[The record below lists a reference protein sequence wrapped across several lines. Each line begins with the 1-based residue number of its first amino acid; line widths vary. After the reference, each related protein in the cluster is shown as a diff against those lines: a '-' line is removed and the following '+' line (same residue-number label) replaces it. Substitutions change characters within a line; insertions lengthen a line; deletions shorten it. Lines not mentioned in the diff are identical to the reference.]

1 MAMKMTAVEKQNDSI
16 IRAYNS
22 QIEKSVKQLGYYHT
36 VTQNLINN
44 AKLIFGESNIKQM
57 TKKSRID
64 TITGNQIHI
73 PQISRN
79 RKTISTDKA
88 KKLQKETKIKTG
100 KYKNMY
106 DVSKHYQK
114 AIDNA
119 IAQRR
124 ANIPDALMQIKDINK
139 RTKAIKNYVNNVT
152 KQEIKNQ
159 INISDLISETFEQYR
174 ISKENGDDVTD
185 YIEFANDYHSGNEI
199 NHETLLNLKKKQ
211 YGKQLELETTQYGSY
226 NYDIGNLADF
236 IDILT

>member
-1 MAMKMTAVEKQNDSI
+1 MAMKMTTAEKQNDSI

-22 QIEKSVKQLGYYHT
+22 QIEKAVKHLGYGHT

-44 AKLIFGESNIKQM
+44 ATMIFGENNMKQM
-57 TKKSRID
+57 TKKAVKD
-64 TITGNQIHI
+64 VITGQTINI

-79 RKTISTDKA
+79 RKTISTDRA
-88 KKLQKETKIKTG
+88 KKLQKETKTKTG

-124 ANIPDALMQIKDINK
+124 ASIPDNLMQIKDINK

-174 ISKENGDDVTD
+174 ISKENGDDVIE

-211 YGKQLELETTQYGSY
+211 YEKQLELETTQYATY

>member
-1 MAMKMTAVEKQNDSI
+1 MAMKMNAAEKQNDSI

-44 AKLIFGESNIKQM
+44 AKLIFGENNIKQM
-57 TKKSRID
+57 AKKSRID
-64 TITGNQIHI
+64 PITGNQIHI

-79 RKTISTDKA
+79 RKTISSNMA
-88 KKLQKETKIKTG
+88 KKLQEETKTKTG
-100 KYKNMY
+100 TYKNMY

-124 ANIPDALMQIKDINK
+124 SNIPDNLMKIKDISK

-159 INISDLISETFEQYR
+159 ININDLISETFEQYN
-174 ISKENGDDVTD
+174 IAKEKGDDVTD

-211 YGKQLELETTQYGSY
+211 YGKQLKLETTQYASY
-226 NYDIGNLADF
+226 DYDIGNLADF

>member
-22 QIEKSVKQLGYYHT
+22 QIEKSVKQLGYWHT

-44 AKLIFGESNIKQM
+44 AKSIFGENNIKQM
-57 TKKSRID
+57 SKKSRID

-73 PQISRN
+73 PQIARN

-88 KKLQKETKIKTG
+88 KKLQSETKTKSGT
-100 KYKNMY
+100 YKNMY

-124 ANIPDALMQIKDINK
+124 ANIPDNLMQIKDINK
-139 RTKAIKNYVNNVT
+139 RTKAIKNYANNVA
-152 KQEIKNQ
+152 KQEIKIQ
-159 INISDLISETFEQYR
+159 INLNDLVSETFEQYT
-174 ISKENGDDVTD
+174 IAKENGDDVAD
-185 YIEFANDYHSGNEI
+185 YIEFAYDYHNVNEI

-211 YGKQLELETTQYGSY
+211 YRKQLELETTQYATY

>member
-44 AKLIFGESNIKQM
+44 AKLIFGENNIKQM

-64 TITGNQIHI
+64 SITGNQVHI

-79 RKTISTDKA
+79 RKTVSSDMA
-88 KKLQKETKIKTG
+88 KKLQTETKTKSGT
-100 KYKNMY
+100 YKNMY

-124 ANIPDALMQIKDINK
+124 ANIPDNLMQIKDINK
-139 RTKAIKNYVNNVT
+139 RTKVIKNYVNNVT

-159 INISDLISETFEQYR
+159 ININDLISETFEQYN
-174 ISKENGDDVTD
+174 IAKEKGDDVTD

-211 YGKQLELETTQYGSY
+211 YGKQLELETTQYASY

>member
-44 AKLIFGESNIKQM
+44 AKLIFGENNIKQM

-64 TITGNQIHI
+64 PITGNQIHI

-79 RKTISTDKA
+79 RKTISSNIA
-88 KKLQKETKIKTG
+88 KKLQEETKTKTG
-100 KYKNMY
+100 TYKNMY

-124 ANIPDALMQIKDINK
+124 SNIPDNLMKIKDISK

-159 INISDLISETFEQYR
+159 ININDLISETFEQYN
-174 ISKENGDDVTD
+174 IAKEKGDDVTD

-211 YGKQLELETTQYGSY
+211 YGKQLKLETTQYASY
-226 NYDIGNLADF
+226 DYDIGNLADF

>member
-1 MAMKMTAVEKQNDSI
+1 MSMKMTAAEKQNDSI

-22 QIEKSVKQLGYYHT
+22 QIEKSVKQLGYWHT

-44 AKLIFGESNIKQM
+44 ATMIFGENNMKQM
-57 TKKSRID
+57 AKKSRID
-64 TITGNQIHI
+64 PITGNQIHI

-79 RKTISTDKA
+79 RKTISNDMA
-88 KKLQKETKIKTG
+88 KKLQIETKTKSGT
-100 KYKNMY
+100 YKNMY

-124 ANIPDALMQIKDINK
+124 SNIPDNLMQIKDINK

-159 INISDLISETFEQYR
+159 ITISDLISETFEQYN
-174 ISKENGDDVTD
+174 IAKENGDDVTE
-185 YIEFANDYHSGNEI
+185 YIEFANDYHSGNEV
-199 NHETLLNLKKKQ
+199 NQQTLLNLKKKR
-211 YGKQLELETTQYGSY
+211 YEKQLELETTQNTY

>member
-44 AKLIFGESNIKQM
+44 AKLIFGENNIKQM

-64 TITGNQIHI
+64 PITGNQIHI

-79 RKTISTDKA
+79 RKTISSNMA
-88 KKLQKETKIKTG
+88 KKLQEETKTKTG
-100 KYKNMY
+100 TYKNMY

-124 ANIPDALMQIKDINK
+124 SNIPDNLMKIKDISK

-159 INISDLISETFEQYR
+159 ININDLISETFEQYN
-174 ISKENGDDVTD
+174 IAKEKGDDVTD

-211 YGKQLELETTQYGSY
+211 YGKQLKLETTQYASY
-226 NYDIGNLADF
+226 DYDIGNLADF

>member
-22 QIEKSVKQLGYYHT
+22 QIEKAVKQLGYGHT

-44 AKLIFGESNIKQM
+44 AKLIFGENNMKQM
-57 TKKSRID
+57 TKKAGKD
-64 TITGNQIHI
+64 VITGQTISI

-79 RKTISTDKA
+79 RKTISTDMA
-88 KKLQKETKIKTG
+88 KKLQTETKTKSG
-100 KYKNMY
+100 AYKNMY

-124 ANIPDALMQIKDINK
+124 SNIPDNLMRIKDINK

-159 INISDLISETFEQYR
+159 ININDLISETFEQYNMA
-174 ISKENGDDVTD
+174 KENGDDVAE
-185 YIEFANDYHSGNEI
+185 YIEFANDYHSGNEV
-199 NHETLLNLKKKQ
+199 NQQTLLDLKKKQ
-211 YGKQLELETTQYGSY
+211 YEKQLELETSQNTY

-236 IDILT
+236 IEILT

>member
-1 MAMKMTAVEKQNDSI
+1 MAMKMTAIEKQNESI

-44 AKLIFGESNIKQM
+44 ATMIFGENNMKQM
-57 TKKSRID
+57 TKKAGKD
-64 TITGNQIHI
+64 VITGQTISI

-79 RKTISTDKA
+79 RKTISSNMA
-88 KKLQKETKIKTG
+88 KKLQTETKTKTG
-100 KYKNMY
+100 NYKNMY

-124 ANIPDALMQIKDINK
+124 ANIPDNLMKIKDINK
-139 RTKAIKNYVNNVT
+139 RTKATKNYVNNVT

-159 INISDLISETFEQYR
+159 ININDLISETFEQYNLA
-174 ISKENGDDVTD
+174 KENGDDVTE
-185 YIEFANDYHSGNEI
+185 YIEFANDYHSGNEV
-199 NHETLLNLKKKQ
+199 NQQTLLNLKKKQ
-211 YGKQLELETTQYGSY
+211 YEKQLELETTQYESY

>member
-22 QIEKSVKQLGYYHT
+22 QIEKAVKQLGYGHT

-44 AKLIFGESNIKQM
+44 ATMIFGENNMKQM
-57 TKKSRID
+57 TKKAGKD
-64 TITGNQIHI
+64 AVTGKTISI

-79 RKTISTDKA
+79 RKTVSSGKA
-88 KKLQKETKIKTG
+88 KKLQTETKTKSGT
-100 KYKNMY
+100 YKNMY

-124 ANIPDALMQIKDINK
+124 ANIPDNLMQIKDINK
-139 RTKAIKNYVNNVT
+139 RTKAIKKYVNNVT

-159 INISDLISETFEQYR
+159 ININDLISETFEQYNMA
-174 ISKENGDDVTD
+174 KEKGDDVTE
-185 YIEFANDYHSGNEI
+185 YIEFANDYHSGNEV
-199 NHETLLNLKKKQ
+199 NQQTLLNLKKKQ
-211 YGKQLELETTQYGSY
+211 YEKQLELETAQNTY

>member
-16 IRAYNS
+16 IRAYNR
-22 QIEKSVKQLGYYHT
+22 QIEKSVKQLGYWHT

-44 AKLIFGESNIKQM
+44 AKLIFGENNIKQM
-57 TKKSRID
+57 SKKSRID

-79 RKTISTDKA
+79 RKTISTDMA
-88 KKLQKETKIKTG
+88 KKLQTETKTKTG
-100 KYKNMY
+100 NYKNMY

-124 ANIPDALMQIKDINK
+124 ANIPDNLMQIKDINK
-139 RTKAIKNYVNNVT
+139 RTKAIKKYANNVT
-152 KQEIKNQ
+152 KQEIRNQ
-159 INISDLISETFEQYR
+159 ININDLISETFEQYNMA
-174 ISKENGDDVTD
+174 KENGDDVTD
-185 YIEFANDYHSGNEI
+185 YIEFANDYHNGNEI

-211 YGKQLELETTQYGSY
+211 YGKQLELETTQYSTY
-226 NYDIGNLADF
+226 DSDIGNLADF

>member
-44 AKLIFGESNIKQM
+44 AKLIFGENNMKQM

-79 RKTISTDKA
+79 RKTVSSDKA
-88 KKLQKETKIKTG
+88 KKLQTETKTKKGT
-100 KYKNMY
+100 YKNMY

-124 ANIPDALMQIKDINK
+124 ANISDNLMQIKDISK

-159 INISDLISETFEQYR
+159 ININDLISETFEQYNTA
-174 ISKENGDDVTD
+174 KEKGDDITD

-211 YGKQLELETTQYGSY
+211 YGKQLELETTQYASY
-226 NYDIGNLADF
+226 NYDIGNLTDF

>member
-1 MAMKMTAVEKQNDSI
+1 MAMKMNAVEKQNDSI

-22 QIEKSVKQLGYYHT
+22 QIEKAVKQLGYGHT

-44 AKLIFGESNIKQM
+44 ATMIFGENNMKQM
-57 TKKSRID
+57 TKKAGKD
-64 TITGNQIHI
+64 VVTGQTINI

-88 KKLQKETKIKTG
+88 KKLQKETKTKTG
-100 KYKNMY
+100 TYKNMY

-124 ANIPDALMQIKDINK
+124 SNIPDNLMQIKDVNK
-139 RTKAIKNYVNNVT
+139 RTKAIKNYVNSVT

-159 INISDLISETFEQYR
+159 ININDLISETFERYK
-174 ISKENGDDVTD
+174 IAKENGDDVTD

-211 YGKQLELETTQYGSY
+211 YGKQLELETTQYASY
-226 NYDIGNLADF
+226 DYDIGNLADF

>member
-22 QIEKSVKQLGYYHT
+22 QIEKAVKQLGYGHT

-44 AKLIFGESNIKQM
+44 ATMIFGENNMKQM
-57 TKKSRID
+57 TKKAGKD
-64 TITGNQIHI
+64 AVTGNQVHI

-79 RKTISTDKA
+79 RKTVSSDKA
-88 KKLQKETKIKTG
+88 KKLQTETKTKSGT
-100 KYKNMY
+100 YKNMY

-124 ANIPDALMQIKDINK
+124 ANIPDALMKIKDINK
-139 RTKAIKNYVNNVT
+139 RTKAIKKYVNNVT

-159 INISDLISETFEQYR
+159 ININDLISEMFEQYNMA
-174 ISKENGDDVTD
+174 KENNDDVSD
-185 YIEFANDYHSGNEI
+185 YIEFANDYHSGNEV
-199 NHETLLNLKKKQ
+199 NQQTLLNLKKKQ
-211 YGKQLELETTQYGSY
+211 YEKQLELEIAQNTY
-226 NYDIGNLADF
+226 NHDIGKLADF

>member
-44 AKLIFGESNIKQM
+44 AKLIFGENNMKQM

-64 TITGNQIHI
+64 SITGKQIHI

-79 RKTISTDKA
+79 RKTVSSDMA
-88 KKLQKETKIKTG
+88 KKLQTETKTKVG
-100 KYKNMY
+100 NYKNMY

-124 ANIPDALMQIKDINK
+124 ANIPDNLMQIKDINK

-159 INISDLISETFEQYR
+159 INISDLISETFERYK
-174 ISKENGDDVTD
+174 IAKENGENVDD

-211 YGKQLELETTQYGSY
+211 YGKQIELETTQYATY

>member
-44 AKLIFGESNIKQM
+44 AKSIFGENNMKQM

-64 TITGNQIHI
+64 AITGNQVHI

-79 RKTISTDKA
+79 RKTISTDMA
-88 KKLQKETKIKTG
+88 KKLQKETKLKTG
-100 KYKNMY
+100 TYKNMY

-119 IAQRR
+119 IAQRG
-124 ANIPDALMQIKDINK
+124 ANIPDNLMQIKDINK

-174 ISKENGDDVTD
+174 ISKENGDDVTE
-185 YIEFANDYHSGNEI
+185 YIEFANDYHSGNEV
-199 NHETLLNLKKKQ
+199 NQQTLLNLKKKQ
-211 YGKQLELETTQYGSY
+211 YEKQLELETSQNTY

>member
-22 QIEKSVKQLGYYHT
+22 QIEKAVKQLGYGHT

-44 AKLIFGESNIKQM
+44 ATIIFGENNMKQM
-57 TKKSRID
+57 TKKAGKDVI
-64 TITGNQIHI
+64 IGNQISI

-79 RKTISTDKA
+79 RKTVSSGKA
-88 KKLQKETKIKTG
+88 KELQKEMKTKSGT
-100 KYKNMY
+100 YKNMY

-124 ANIPDALMQIKDINK
+124 ANIPDNLMRIKDINK

-159 INISDLISETFEQYR
+159 ININDLISETFEQYNMA
-174 ISKENGDDVTD
+174 KENGDDVTE
-185 YIEFANDYHSGNEI
+185 YIEFANDYHNGNEV
-199 NHETLLNLKKKQ
+199 NQQTLLNLKKKQ
-211 YGKQLELETTQYGSY
+211 YEKQLELETAQNTY

>member
-1 MAMKMTAVEKQNDSI
+1 MAMKMNAVEKQNDSI

-22 QIEKSVKQLGYYHT
+22 QIEKAVKQLGYGHT

-44 AKLIFGESNIKQM
+44 ATMIFGESNMKQM
-57 TKKSRID
+57 AKKAGKD
-64 TITGNQIHI
+64 VITGQTINI

-88 KKLQKETKIKTG
+88 KKLQKETKTKTG
-100 KYKNMY
+100 TYKNMY

-124 ANIPDALMQIKDINK
+124 ANIPDNLMQIKDINK

-159 INISDLISETFEQYR
+159 ININDLISETFEQYN
-174 ISKENGDDVTD
+174 IAKENGDDVTD
-185 YIEFANDYHSGNEI
+185 FIEFANDYHNGNEI

-211 YGKQLELETTQYGSY
+211 YGKQLELETTQNIY

>member
-1 MAMKMTAVEKQNDSI
+1 MAMKMNAVEKQNDSI

-22 QIEKSVKQLGYYHT
+22 QIEKAVKQLGYGHT

-44 AKLIFGESNIKQM
+44 ATMIFGESNMKQM
-57 TKKSRID
+57 AKKAGKD
-64 TITGNQIHI
+64 VITGQTINI

-79 RKTISTDKA
+79 RKTISTDMA
-88 KKLQKETKIKTG
+88 KKLQKETKTKTG
-100 KYKNMY
+100 TYKNMY

-124 ANIPDALMQIKDINK
+124 ANIPDNLMQIKDINK

-152 KQEIKNQ
+152 RQEIKNQ
-159 INISDLISETFEQYR
+159 ININDLISETFEQYN
-174 ISKENGDDVTD
+174 IAKENGDDVTD
-185 YIEFANDYHSGNEI
+185 YIEFATDYHSGNEI

-211 YGKQLELETTQYGSY
+211 YGKQLELETDQYTTY
-226 NYDIGNLADF
+226 DYDIGNLADF

>member
-1 MAMKMTAVEKQNDSI
+1 MAMKMTAAEKQNDSI

-44 AKLIFGESNIKQM
+44 AKLIFGENNIKQM

-64 TITGNQIHI
+64 NITGNQVHI

-79 RKTISTDKA
+79 RKTISTDMA
-88 KKLQKETKIKTG
+88 KKLQKETKTKTG
-100 KYKNMY
+100 TYKNLY

-124 ANIPDALMQIKDINK
+124 ANIPDNLMKIKDINK

-185 YIEFANDYHSGNEI
+185 YIEFANDYHSGNEV
-199 NHETLLNLKKKQ
+199 NQQTLLNLKKKQ
-211 YGKQLELETTQYGSY
+211 YEKQLELETTQNTY
-226 NYDIGNLADF
+226 NYDIGNLAEF

>member
-1 MAMKMTAVEKQNDSI
+1 MAMKMNAVEKQNDSI

-22 QIEKSVKQLGYYHT
+22 QIEKSVKQLGYGHT

-44 AKLIFGESNIKQM
+44 ATMIFGENNMKQM
-57 TKKSRID
+57 TKKAGKD
-64 TITGNQIHI
+64 DVTGKTIII
-73 PQISRN
+73 PQIARN
-79 RKTISTDKA
+79 RKTISTNMA
-88 KKLQKETKIKTG
+88 KKLQKETKTKAGT
-100 KYKNMY
+100 YKNMY

-124 ANIPDALMQIKDINK
+124 ANIPDNLMKIKDINK

-159 INISDLISETFEQYR
+159 ININDLISETFEQYN
-174 ISKENGDDVTD
+174 IAKEKGDDVTD

-211 YGKQLELETTQYGSY
+211 YGKQLKLETTQYASY
-226 NYDIGNLADF
+226 DYDIGNLADF

>member
-22 QIEKSVKQLGYYHT
+22 QIEKSVKQLGYGHT

-44 AKLIFGESNIKQM
+44 ATMIFGENNMKQM
-57 TKKSRID
+57 TKKVGKD
-64 TITGNQIHI
+64 VITGQTINI

-79 RKTISTDKA
+79 RKTISSDKA
-88 KKLQKETKIKTG
+88 KKLQTETKTKTG
-100 KYKNMY
+100 NYKNMY
-106 DVSKHYQK
+106 DISKHYQK

-124 ANIPDALMQIKDINK
+124 SNIPDNLMQIKDINK

-159 INISDLISETFEQYR
+159 INIGDLISETFEQYR
-174 ISKENGDDVTD
+174 ISKENGDDVTE

-211 YGKQLELETTQYGSY
+211 YGKQLELETTQYSTY
-226 NYDIGNLADF
+226 DYDIGNLADF

>member
-22 QIEKSVKQLGYYHT
+22 QIEKSVKHLGYYHT

-44 AKLIFGESNIKQM
+44 AKLIFGENNIKQM

-64 TITGNQIHI
+64 SITGNQVHI

-79 RKTISTDKA
+79 RKTVSSDMA
-88 KKLQKETKIKTG
+88 KKLQTETKTKSGT
-100 KYKNMY
+100 YKNMY

-124 ANIPDALMQIKDINK
+124 ANIPDNLMQIKDINK
-139 RTKAIKNYVNNVT
+139 RTKVIKKYVNNVT

-159 INISDLISETFEQYR
+159 ININDLISETFEQYK
-174 ISKENGDDVTD
+174 IAKEKGDDVTD

-211 YGKQLELETTQYGSY
+211 YGKQLELETTQYASY
-226 NYDIGNLADF
+226 NYDIGNLTDF

>member
-22 QIEKSVKQLGYYHT
+22 QIEKSVNQLGYYHT

-44 AKLIFGESNIKQM
+44 AKLIFGENNIKQM
-57 TKKSRID
+57 TKKSHID
-64 TITGNQIHI
+64 NITGNQIHI

-79 RKTISTDKA
+79 RKTISTDMA
-88 KKLQKETKIKTG
+88 KKLQKETKTKTG
-100 KYKNMY
+100 NYKNMY

-124 ANIPDALMQIKDINK
+124 ANIPDVLMQIKDINK

>member
-22 QIEKSVKQLGYYHT
+22 QIEKAVKQLGYGHT

-44 AKLIFGESNIKQM
+44 ATMIFGENNMKQM
-57 TKKSRID
+57 SKKVGKD
-64 TITGNQIHI
+64 AVTGNKINI

-79 RKTISTDKA
+79 RKTISTDMA
-88 KKLQKETKIKTG
+88 KKLQSETKTKAGT
-100 KYKNMY
+100 YKNMY
-106 DVSKHYQK
+106 NVSKHYQK

-124 ANIPDALMQIKDINK
+124 ASIPNSLMQIKDINK

-159 INISDLISETFEQYR
+159 INISDLISETFERYK
-174 ISKENGDDVTD
+174 IAKENEDDVTD
-185 YIEFANDYHSGNEI
+185 YIEFANDYHRGNEI
-199 NHETLLNLKKKQ
+199 NHQVLLNLKKKQ
-211 YGKQLELETTQYGSY
+211 YEKQLDLETAQNEY

>member
-44 AKLIFGESNIKQM
+44 AKLIFGENNIKQM

-64 TITGNQIHI
+64 SITGNQVHI

-79 RKTISTDKA
+79 RKTVSSDMA
-88 KKLQKETKIKTG
+88 KKLQTETKTKSGT
-100 KYKNMY
+100 YKNMY

-124 ANIPDALMQIKDINK
+124 ANIPDNLMQIKDINK
-139 RTKAIKNYVNNVT
+139 RTKAIKKYVNTVT

-159 INISDLISETFEQYR
+159 ININDLISETFEQYN
-174 ISKENGDDVTD
+174 IAKEKGDDVTD
-185 YIEFANDYHSGNEI
+185 YIEFANDYRSGNEI

-211 YGKQLELETTQYGSY
+211 YGKQLELETTQYASY

>member
-22 QIEKSVKQLGYYHT
+22 QIEKAVKQLGYGHT

-44 AKLIFGESNIKQM
+44 ATMIFGENNMKQM

-73 PQISRN
+73 PQIARN
-79 RKTISTDKA
+79 RKTISNDMA
-88 KKLQKETKIKTG
+88 KKLQKETKTKTG
-100 KYKNMY
+100 TYKNIY

-124 ANIPDALMQIKDINK
+124 ANIPDNLMQIKDINK

-159 INISDLISETFEQYR
+159 INISDLISETFEQYC
-174 ISKENGDDVTD
+174 ISKENGDDVTE
-185 YIEFANDYHSGNEI
+185 YIEFANDYHSGNEV
-199 NHETLLNLKKKQ
+199 NQQTLLNLKKKQ
-211 YGKQLELETTQYGSY
+211 YEKQLELESAQNTY

>member
-44 AKLIFGESNIKQM
+44 AKLIFGENNMKQM

-64 TITGNQIHI
+64 SITGNQVHI

-79 RKTISTDKA
+79 RKTISSDMA
-88 KKLQKETKIKTG
+88 KKLQTEIKTKTG
-100 KYKNMY
+100 NYKNMY

-124 ANIPDALMQIKDINK
+124 ANIPDNLMQIKDINK
-139 RTKAIKNYVNNVT
+139 RTKVIKNYVNNVT

-159 INISDLISETFEQYR
+159 ININDLISETFEQYN
-174 ISKENGDDVTD
+174 IAKEKGDDVTD

>member
-22 QIEKSVKQLGYYHT
+22 QIEKAVKQLGYGHT

-44 AKLIFGESNIKQM
+44 ATMIFGENNMKQM
-57 TKKSRID
+57 AKKAGKD
-64 TITGNQIHI
+64 VVTGKTISI

-79 RKTISTDKA
+79 RKTVSSGKA
-88 KKLQKETKIKTG
+88 KELQKETKTKTG
-100 KYKNMY
+100 TYKNMY
-106 DVSKHYQK
+106 DVSKYYQK

-119 IAQRR
+119 IAMRR
-124 ANIPDALMQIKDINK
+124 ADIPNNLMKIKDINK

-152 KQEIKNQ
+152 KQEIRNQ
-159 INISDLISETFEQYR
+159 INISDLISETFEKYE
-174 ISKENGDDVTD
+174 IAKENGDDVTD
-185 YIEFANDYHSGNEI
+185 YIEFANDYHSGNEV
-199 NHETLLNLKKKQ
+199 NQQTLLNLKKKQ
-211 YGKQLELETTQYGSY
+211 YEKQLDLETSQSTY

>member
-1 MAMKMTAVEKQNDSI
+1 MAMKMTAAEKQNDSI

-44 AKLIFGESNIKQM
+44 AILIFGENNIKQM

-64 TITGNQIHI
+64 SITGNQVHI

-79 RKTISTDKA
+79 RKTVSSDMA
-88 KKLQKETKIKTG
+88 KKLQTETKTKSGT
-100 KYKNMY
+100 YKNMY

-124 ANIPDALMQIKDINK
+124 ANIPDTLMKIKDINN
-139 RTKAIKNYVNNVT
+139 RTETIKKHVNNVT

-159 INISDLISETFEQYR
+159 ININDLISETFEQYN
-174 ISKENGDDVTD
+174 IAKEKGDDVSD
-185 YIEFANDYHSGNEI
+185 YIEFANDYHNGNEI

-211 YGKQLELETTQYGSY
+211 YGKQLELETAQNTY

>member
-44 AKLIFGESNIKQM
+44 AKLIFGENNMKQM

-79 RKTISTDKA
+79 RKTISTDMA
-88 KKLQKETKIKTG
+88 KKLQTETKTKTG
-100 KYKNMY
+100 TYKNMY

-124 ANIPDALMQIKDINK
+124 ANIPDNLMQIKDINK
-139 RTKAIKNYVNNVT
+139 
-152 KQEIKNQ
+152 
-159 INISDLISETFEQYR
+159 
-174 ISKENGDDVTD
+174 
-185 YIEFANDYHSGNEI
+185 
-199 NHETLLNLKKKQ
+199 
-211 YGKQLELETTQYGSY
+211 
-226 NYDIGNLADF
+226 
-236 IDILT
+236 

>member
-22 QIEKSVKQLGYYHT
+22 QIEKSVKQLGYGHT

-44 AKLIFGESNIKQM
+44 AKLIFGENNMKQM
-57 TKKSRID
+57 TKKAGKD
-64 TITGNQIHI
+64 VVTGKLINI

-79 RKTISTDKA
+79 RKTISTDMA
-88 KKLQKETKIKTG
+88 KKLQIETKTKSGT
-100 KYKNMY
+100 YKNMY

-124 ANIPDALMQIKDINK
+124 SNIPDNLMQIKDINK

-159 INISDLISETFEQYR
+159 ITISDLISETFDQYN
-174 ISKENGDDVTD
+174 IAKENGDDVTE
-185 YIEFANDYHSGNEI
+185 YIEFANDYHSGNEV
-199 NHETLLNLKKKQ
+199 NQQTLLNLKKKR
-211 YGKQLELETTQYGSY
+211 YEKQLELETTQNTY

>member
-1 MAMKMTAVEKQNDSI
+1 MAMKMNATEKQNDNI

-44 AKLIFGESNIKQM
+44 AKLIFGENNIKQM
-57 TKKSRID
+57 AKKSRID
-64 TITGNQIHI
+64 SITGNQVHI

-79 RKTISTDKA
+79 KKTVSSDMA
-88 KKLQKETKIKTG
+88 KKLQTETKTKSGT
-100 KYKNMY
+100 YKNMY

-124 ANIPDALMQIKDINK
+124 ANIPDSLMQIKDINK

-152 KQEIKNQ
+152 KQEIRNQ
-159 INISDLISETFEQYR
+159 INIKDLISETFEQYK
-174 ISKENGDDVTD
+174 IAKERGDDVTD

-211 YGKQLELETTQYGSY
+211 YGKQLELETTQYASY
-226 NYDIGNLADF
+226 NYDVGNLADF